1 MHIDVKREVTG
12 SASGRFG
19 MAALGVIVILAVFA
33 PFIAGYDP
41 TAQTPFALEP
51 PSRAHLLGT
60 NHVGQD
66 VWSQLVYGARVSL
79 LVGFSVACLSTLLSA
94 LLGSSAALIGG
105 LYDKVVMRV
114 VDAFITVPAIFI
126 MILVAA
132 YLGSSLWVLVILL
145 SLLGWQAGARIVRA
159 QALSLKEEN
168 HVLAARCFG
177 AGNRYLILRHIL
189 PDLGPILL
197 VEFIFS
203 MRRAIFMQAGLA
215 FIGIGDPGTV
225 SWGMM
230 MNEARE
236 FIFLNAWLWWLLPAG
251 LILSLT
257 IVAITFIGHSLEPAM
272 DPRLGGEVVA

>member
-41 TAQTPFALEP
+41 TAQTPFALES

-105 LYDKVVMRV
+105 LYDKVAMRV
-114 VDAFITVPAIFI
+114 VDFPAPLAPI
-126 MILVAA
+126 MATISPGNTLKEMP
-132 YLGSSLWVLVILL
+132 L
-145 SLLGWQAGARIVRA
+145 SARIR
-159 QALSLKEEN
+159 
-168 HVLAARCFG
+168 
-177 AGNRYLILRHIL
+177 
-189 PDLGPILL
+189 P
-197 VEFIFS
+197 
-203 MRRAIFMQAGLA
+203 
-215 FIGIGDPGTV
+215 
-225 SWGMM
+225 
-230 MNEARE
+230 
-236 FIFLNAWLWWLLPAG
+236 
-251 LILSLT
+251 
-257 IVAITFIGHSLEPAM
+257 
-272 DPRLGGEVVA
+272 